1 MLSVPRIYLFALV
14 LVVLQ
19 MCVFPFL
26 NGCLFFSIT
35 TLILMHSELGTPI
48 NGQHLTLYAIFI
60 LYSEFILLSKPHEHL
75 IHYLLYKMPNF
86 IFYWIKHEG

>member
-1 MLSVPRIYLFALV
+1 MFALV
-14 LVVLQ
+14 SVVLQ
-19 MCVFPFL
+19 MCVSIPKWMFVFL
-26 NGCLFFSIT
+26 YYYTNTYSKLALLKEMS
-35 TLILMHSELGTPI
+35 PI

-86 IFYWIKHEG
+86 VFY